1 MTAETST
8 LVQPDFDATAPS
20 LAGVHARRKTSRLAI
35 NRWGLW
41 LFIASETF
49 LFAAVISSR
58 YFLQRLDVPEAV
70 NQPLG
75 LLLTA
80 VLLLSSLSAYLAES
94 SAAQGNQRR
103 YEWNLLA
110 TLGLGV
116 LFLVGVGVEWNE
128 AFEHFPPHSGY
139 GTIFFTTTGIHAFH
153 VFSGL
158 IALTIVYA
166 LGRRGRFTSGSSYW
180 GVEGTVKYWHFV
192 DVAWVFMYPTLYLV
206 S

>member
-8 LVQPDFDATAPS
+8 LVRPDFDARAAS
-20 LAGVHARRKTSRLAI
+20 LTGVHARREINRLAI

-49 LFAAVISSR
+49 LFGALISSR
-58 YFLQRLDVPEAV
+58 YFLQRLDIPEAV

-80 VLLLSSLSAYLAES
+80 VLLLSSLSAYQAES
-94 SAAQGNQRR
+94 SAAHGDQRR

-128 AFEHFPPHSGY
+128 DFEHFPPHSGER
-139 GTIFFTTTGIHAFH
+139 
-153 VFSGL
+153 FSSL
-158 IALTIVYA
+158 PPAST
-166 LGRRGRFTSGSSYW
+166 RFTWSAVSS
-180 GVEGTVKYWHFV
+180 
-192 DVAWVFMYPTLYLV
+192 P
-206 S
+206 